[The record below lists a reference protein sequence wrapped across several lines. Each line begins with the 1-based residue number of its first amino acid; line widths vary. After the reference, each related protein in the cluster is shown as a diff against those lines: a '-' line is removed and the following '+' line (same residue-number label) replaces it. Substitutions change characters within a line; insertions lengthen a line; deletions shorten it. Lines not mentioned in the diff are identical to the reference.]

1 MTFSVIYSFIEITD
15 FEKYFDK
22 KIFEAE
28 DEFDRTIAE
37 LAAQGKDSI
46 VRKDVKGLRV
56 CTANNAVKSSN
67 RPQLSMSHRNLERIR
82 NEYISDQSR
91 KQDIEANIKERQKKK
106 ALNARR
112 RKKLEAQL
120 LKTNKAKTKID
131 MTASSNKNNSDIFV
145 DDVHNE
151 FRQDSKRRFQEA
163 KLIKHKQLENTKK
176 KINERRKLNNNKIVQ
191 QRQSVNEDNFEFI

>member
-1 MTFSVIYSFIEITD
+1 MKFSIVYSFIGIND
-15 FEKYFDK
+15 FEEYFDK
-22 KIFEAE
+22 RIFEAE

-56 CTANNAVKSSN
+56 STAKNAVRSSN

-91 KQDIEANIKERQKKK
+91 KKDIEANIKERQKKK

-120 LKTNKAKTKID
+120 LKTNKTKPKID
-131 MTASSNKNNSDIFV
+131 MTASPSKNNSGIFV

-163 KLIKHKQLENTKK
+163 ELIKHKQLENTKK
-176 KINERRKLNNNKIVQ
+176 KINDRRKRNNKVVQ
-191 QRQSVNEDNFEFI
+191 QSQRIDESNFEFI